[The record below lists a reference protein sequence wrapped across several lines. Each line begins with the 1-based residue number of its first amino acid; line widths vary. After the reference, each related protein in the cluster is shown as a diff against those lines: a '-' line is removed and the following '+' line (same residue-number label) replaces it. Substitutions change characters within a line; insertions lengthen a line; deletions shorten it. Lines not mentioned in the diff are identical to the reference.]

1 MIGRI
6 RRASLL
12 VSSSLCLALVGACT
26 AVAAP
31 SSPST
36 ATATAGDHRSAT
48 DSPQSSTTAAPPAFR
63 LGTAAKPFGWSTVIG
78 DFNSDGTPDLVV
90 ADHVG
95 RSAGRYAYR
104 LEFSLSG
111 TAPAAVFFE
120 STSESLTIT
129 TVDVDHDNDLDI
141 VVGRPLNGGAVGV
154 WLNDGH
160 GHFRSA
166 SVRQL
171 PSAIGARQTLDAAD
185 RELDAA
191 AIVAPARPHHGDL
204 ASSGAPP
211 ADSLHHAVAPRS
223 ARGWSSSSAHR
234 SNPRGPPSSSTT

>member
-1 MIGRI
+1 MIGQI

-12 VSSSLCLALVGACT
+12 VSSLCLALVGAGT
-26 AVAAP
+26 AAAAP
-31 SSPST
+31 SPST
-36 ATATAGDHRSAT
+36 ATAGDRRSAT
-48 DSPQSSTTAAPPAFR
+48 EAPRSSTAAAPPAFR

-160 GHFRSA
+160 GHFQSA

-185 RELDAA
+185 REIDAA

-211 ADSLHHAVAPRS
+211 ADSLHHSVARRP
-223 ARGWSSSSAHR
+223 ARRRSSSSARR

>member
-31 SSPST
+31 SSP

-48 DSPQSSTTAAPPAFR
+48 DSPQSSTVAAPPAFR

-95 RSAGRYAYR
+95 RNAGRYAYR

-129 TVDVDHDNDLDI
+129 TVDVD
-141 VVGRPLNGGAVGV
+141 
-154 WLNDGH
+154 
-160 GHFRSA
+160 
-166 SVRQL
+166 
-171 PSAIGARQTLDAAD
+171 
-185 RELDAA
+185 
-191 AIVAPARPHHGDL
+191 
-204 ASSGAPP
+204 
-211 ADSLHHAVAPRS
+211 
-223 ARGWSSSSAHR
+223 
-234 SNPRGPPSSSTT
+234 